1 MANPTT
7 NFGWQMPTATDL
19 VTDLPADFDVFGQAV
34 DTDFVGLKG
43 GTTGQV
49 LAKASGTDL
58 DFVWSADAAGMTNP
72 MTTTGDTI
80 YSSSGSTPA
89 RLGIGSTGQVL
100 TVAAGVPSWS
110 SVAAIPTNGQ
120 TQVLTSQGTTSSSF
134 TDLATVQAVTVT
146 TGTRALII
154 LSALATTPSPG
165 DTSRI
170 RMGFAVSGASTIA
183 ASNDYALMWEG
194 NNIPYYD
201 FGGGTSFIITGL
213 TAGSNTFTAKFSS
226 DLGANAL
233 WEDRRLAVIDMGS

>member
-1 MANPTT
+1 MTT
-7 NFGWQMPTATDL
+7 SPNFGWTTPADTDL
-19 VTDLPADFDVFGQAV
+19 VKDGAAAIRTAINGV
-34 DTDFVGLKG
+34 DTSFVDLLG

-49 LAKASGTDL
+49 LAKNSATDL
-58 DFVWSADAAGMTNP
+58 DFVWSADAAGMANP

-89 RLGIGSTGQVL
+89 RLGVGSNGQLL
-100 TVAAGVPSWS
+100 TVAGGVPTWATP
-110 SVAAIPTNGQ
+110 AAGGVTNGQ

-183 ASNDYALMWEG
+183 ASNDYSLTWEG
-194 NNIPYYD
+194 NNIFYYD
-201 FGGGTSFIITGL
+201 FGGGTSFIITNL